1 MFPDRLP
8 LSRRAVIASLAVAP
22 LALTARAETPR
33 FRRIATLDY
42 SVASTLIETGGG
54 LAAVAEAA
62 DWDKWMGA
70 PALPAGVVN
79 LGSAWE
85 VNFELLAS
93 LKPDLIITTPFL
105 DALLPKL
112 KDIAPCLR
120 ISVFDGSGDPVLPKA
135 ISETRRM
142 GDYLGASGAI
152 SAYLERADH
161 MFADCRARLARLP
174 KGDQLL
180 FYLIDDRHAYVY
192 GAPGLYQGA
201 LDRLGLKNA
210 WTSPCNYWGFAMTGL
225 EGLALAATENTHA
238 VLFEPTPRDV
248 MAKVGE
254 SPIWKALPF
263 NRTGRLSV
271 LPPALA
277 YGMVVEAVRFAD
289 LLTSALEARA

>member
-8 LSRRAVIASLAVAP
+8 LSRRAVIASLAVVP
-22 LALTARAETPR
+22 LALSARAEAPR

-42 SVASTLIETGGG
+42 AVAATLIETGGA

-85 VNFELLAS
+85 VNFELLAA
-93 LKPDLIITTPFL
+93 LKPDLIITTPYL

-120 ISVFDGSGDPVLPKA
+120 ISVFDGSGEPVLPKA
-135 ISETRRM
+135 IAETRRM
-142 GDYLGASGAI
+142 GDYLGASAAI
-152 SAYLERADH
+152 SAYLDRSDQL
-161 MFADCRARLARLP
+161 FADCRSRLARLP
-174 KGDQLL
+174 ERDLLL

-201 LDRLGLKNA
+201 LDRLGVKNA

-225 EGLALAATENTHA
+225 EGLGAAAGDSTHA
-238 VLFEPTPRDV
+238 ILFEPTPRDV
-248 MAKVGE
+248 MAKIGQ
-254 SPIWKALPF
+254 SPIWQALPF
-263 NRTGRLSV
+263 NRTGRLSI

-277 YGMVVEAVRFAD
+277 YGMVTEATRFAD
-289 LLTSALEARA
+289 LLTSAIEARS

>member
-1 MFPDRLP
+1 MSPDPRLFN
-8 LSRRAVIASLAVAP
+8 RRAVLASLALVP
-22 LALTARAETPR
+22 LAVSAHAETPR

-42 SVASTLIETGGG
+42 AVAATLIETGGA

-85 VNFELLAS
+85 VNFELLAE

-105 DALLPKL
+105 DALLPNL
-112 KDIAPCLR
+112 QEIAPCLR
-120 ISVFDGSGDPVLPKA
+120 IAVFDGSGDPVLPKA
-135 ISETRRM
+135 IAETRRM
-142 GDYLGASGAI
+142 GDYLGAAPAI
-152 SAYLERADH
+152 GTFLSRAERL
-161 MFADCRARLARLP
+161 FEDCRARLAALQDR
-174 KGDQLL
+174 DVLL

-201 LDRLGLKNA
+201 LDRLGLENA

-225 EGLALAATENTHA
+225 EGLGAAAKDGTHA
-238 VLFEPTPRDV
+238 ILFEPTPRDV
-248 MAKVGE
+248 MAKIGQ
-254 SPIWKALPF
+254 SPIWQALPF
-263 NRTGRLSV
+263 NRNGRLSI

-277 YGMVVEAVRFAD
+277 YGMVVEAARFAT

>member
-8 LSRRAVIASLAVAP
+8 LSRRAVIASLAVVP
-22 LALTARAETPR
+22 LAVSARAGAPR
-33 FRRIATLDY
+33 FRKIATLDY
-42 SVASTLIETGGG
+42 AVASTLIETGGA
-54 LAAVAEAA
+54 LSAVAEAA

-85 VNFELLAS
+85 VNFELLAA

-112 KDIAPCLR
+112 KEIAPCLR
-120 ISVFDGSGDPVLPKA
+120 ISVFDGSGDPVLTKA
-135 ISETRRM
+135 YAETRRM
-142 GDYLGASGAI
+142 GEFLGASAAT
-152 SAYLERADH
+152 SAFLAHSDRLFE
-161 MFADCRARLARLP
+161 DCRMRLARLP
-174 KGDQLL
+174 ERDLL
-180 FYLIDDRHAYVY
+180 MFYLIDDRHAYVY

-201 LDRLGLKNA
+201 LERLNLKNA

-225 EGLALAATENTHA
+225 EGLAAAATESTHA

-254 SPIWKALPF
+254 SPIWTALPF
-263 NRTGRLSV
+263 NRTGRLSI

-277 YGMVVEAVRFAD
+277 YGMVVEAVRFAR
-289 LLTSALEARA
+289 LLTTALEARA